1 MSNCL
6 LSLIVPVYN
15 AENYIE
21 SCLDSILSCE
31 FQNLIEII
39 LIDDG
44 STDHSLELMK
54 TYQQK
59 DLNGIIKVI
68 SQENK
73 GAGETRNRG
82 LKESNGLYI
91 WFVDSDDR
99 INWKGFDSLISLLQ
113 KENLDIVLFNFLL
126 LYSSGK
132 LERYGLFDLDTS
144 DIKSGIKLFTE
155 KRIYPSPWNKIFRRE
170 FLTQNDLWF
179 VPDLLPEDMELM
191 TRCFLHAKRVKCVA
205 LDLYYWHIT
214 PNSLSKRST
223 MKYLEGYIR
232 TLNSHFDLACKYPF
246 ASFWIKDFVY
256 IIYELNNKIV
266 SSGELTYLSKEKE
279 IVRKIIRQIP
289 VICSKEY
296 LILLSISINPYLFF
310 YLKRLKH

>member
-1 MSNCL
+1 M
-6 LSLIVPVYN
+6 SLIVPVYN

-155 KRIYPSPWNKIFRRE
+155 KRIYPSP
-170 FLTQNDLWF
+170 
-179 VPDLLPEDMELM
+179 
-191 TRCFLHAKRVKCVA
+191 
-205 LDLYYWHIT
+205 
-214 PNSLSKRST
+214 
-223 MKYLEGYIR
+223 
-232 TLNSHFDLACKYPF
+232 
-246 ASFWIKDFVY
+246 
-256 IIYELNNKIV
+256 
-266 SSGELTYLSKEKE
+266 
-279 IVRKIIRQIP
+279 
-289 VICSKEY
+289 
-296 LILLSISINPYLFF
+296 
-310 YLKRLKH
+310 